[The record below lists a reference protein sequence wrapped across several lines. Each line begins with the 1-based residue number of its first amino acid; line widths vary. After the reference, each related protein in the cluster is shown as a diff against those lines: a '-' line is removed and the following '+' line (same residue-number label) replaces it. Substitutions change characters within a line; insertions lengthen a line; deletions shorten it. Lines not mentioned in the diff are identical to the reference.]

1 MQRGLGLLLVL
12 IPPIVSAAFVIADSM
27 DHAHSQPAPKTLEAP
42 QSTPA
47 GEREDTQSQVPQ
59 RPSGEV
65 IGVPMLA

>member
-12 IPPIVSAAFVIADSM
+12 IPPIVSAAFVVADSM
-27 DHAHSQPAPKTLEAP
+27 EHAHPQPAPKTLEAP
-42 QSTPA
+42 QSPPVP
-47 GEREDTQSQVPQ
+47 ERDDTQSQVPQ